1 MLTAKV
7 DKAEAIALSMQ
18 AKMGDQE
25 SDTNHMRRILK
36 SKTEDKETL
45 EAKLEAAIKEKERQM
60 GLTQNL

>member
-1 MLTAKV
+1 
-7 DKAEAIALSMQ
+7 MQ